1 MNRRSLITSLISD
14 NYNLN
19 TNEKAKYNESL
30 EFLIKINLTA
40 TNYSDILKAV
50 DLSLLILNDNN
61 LLKKITKNKKNFKNY
76 YLGELISR
84 EIIYLPKIFTNID
97 TKISNRKLNLLKY
110 FQRKAK
116 DKKNYFEVFFLCLK
130 KLNIISKIID
140 DDSGDID
147 SPDLDISQNVIISDK
162 PKNIS
167 KKRIEYTENILNI
180 DEVKDLEVVKD
191 VCSGNFSQVF
201 FLKLTDELKCKIEN
215 KILEPTDDIIV
226 KKKFIANNNFE
237 YDINDMF
244 NKEIQCLKI
253 LFGLAHFPH
262 LLCYDSENKDIYL
275 NYCGESL
282 NNDNIPNDWKN
293 QADSILD
300 SLEKSNIYNND
311 LWINNVLVH
320 KNILYVIDFGFG
332 SFYKEEF
339 PYVNLNK
346 DMINQSVDLIELL
359 DNAMTSSIEK
369 RLIDYL
375 N

>member
-19 TNEKAKYNESL
+19 TNEKAQYNESL
-30 EFLIKINLTA
+30 EFLIKLNLTA

-50 DLSLLILNDNN
+50 DLSLIILNDNK

-97 TKISNRKLNLLKY
+97 NKISNRKLNLLKY

-140 DDSGDID
+140 DDSGDN
-147 SPDLDISQNVIISDK
+147 DLPNIDISENNIPKKHKDIKKKKIDYIQNVL
-162 PKNIS
+162 
-167 KKRIEYTENILNI
+167 TI
-180 DEVKDLEVVKD
+180 DEVKDLDVVKD
-191 VCSGNFSQVF
+191 VCSGNFSKVF

-215 KILEPTDDIIV
+215 TILEPTDDIIV
-226 KKKFIANNNFE
+226 KKKFIPNDNFDC
-237 YDINDMF
+237 DINDMF
-244 NKEIQCLKI
+244 NKEIQCLKL

-262 LLCYDSENKDIYL
+262 LLCYDSKNKDIYL

-282 NNDNIPNDWKN
+282 NDDNIPNDWKN
-293 QADSILD
+293 QADNILD

-311 LWINNVLVH
+311 MWINNVLVH

-339 PYVNLNK
+339 PYINLNK